1 MKDLRGTYVHRGDV
15 ERRKRRTRGAFM
27 LLGLGVTALLA
38 ARNWEPRE
46 AEAEPL
52 RGSIA
57 ERAEIHRLRTQLETA
72 RGELSLAAERLERWQ
87 HIFRYAQRFRISSDL
102 SSAIYDA
109 ALAEGIDPALA
120 FPLIRLESRFN
131 DKAVSSVGAV
141 GLAQLMLPT
150 ARYYLPGVTREQL
163 FDRETN
169 LRIGFRH
176 LRDLIREQRGN
187 VQLALLVYNRGP
199 SAVEVSQELGLDPSN
214 GYDRIVL
221 KDYKGKG
228 VID

>member
-1 MKDLRGTYVHRGDV
+1 MKDLRGTYVHRGDG
-15 ERRKRRTRGAFM
+15 ERRKRRTRGAIM

-52 RGSIA
+52 GRSVA

-72 RGELSLAAERLERWQ
+72 RSELSLATNRLERWQ
-87 HIFRYAQRFRISSDL
+87 RIFTYAQRFRISTDL
-102 SSAIYDA
+102 SSSIYDA
-109 ALAEGIDPALA
+109 AVAEGIDPALA
-120 FPLIRLESRFN
+120 FPLIRLESRFVE
-131 DKAVSSVGAV
+131 KAISPVGAV

-150 ARYYLPGVTREQL
+150 ARHYVPGVTREQL

-169 LRIGFRH
+169 LRIGFRY

-221 KDYKGKG
+221 KDYKGRG